1 MYKKTRV
8 GRSTISGWGLFLLE
22 DAIKRD
28 FIMEYKGRVKLI
40 MMKITIDDDD
50 NDDDE
55 DNN

>member
-28 FIMEYKGRVKLI
+28 FIMEYKGRVKLM